1 METNDGSPKR
11 ASHSRSGGIWPSGRG
26 VVRKKRRHNN
36 SDDVDQREQ
45 SLRRAARMRRGNAGE
60 PLEQAFT
67 ARELGDEHHAGQEE
81 INVGAF
87 GDSRSRRRRSAV
99 A

>member
-1 METNDGSPKR
+1 
-11 ASHSRSGGIWPSGRG
+11 
-26 VVRKKRRHNN
+26 
-36 SDDVDQREQ
+36 
-45 SLRRAARMRRGNAGE
+45 MRRGNAGE

-87 GDSRSRRRRSAV
+87 GDSGPGVGHRQ
-99 A
+99 